1 MSAPHSLSSVPLRRQ
16 FRMFFSVIVVVVA
29 LSVVKYAIHL
39 YGFEFLTLNALFS
52 SAIAAAVF
60 IIGFL
65 LSSVL
70 SDYKEAERI
79 PADLRVALEA
89 IRDDATSFAEANPS
103 FSARP
108 TLKVLHG
115 IVTSLR
121 ESLDHSNGARD
132 LRPAIAQ
139 VAQLRSCFL
148 AMERAGM
155 PPNYVVRLRGEQN
168 TLRRTLFRIY
178 HIEKI
183 KFVPSVHVLVQTLVA
198 AVIILLLLLETEG
211 SPASA
216 LIFGA
221 ISYMFIYALNLIDTL
236 EHPYRKG
243 TQSLDDVSLFLLNEF
258 ESAVRCELAETP
270 ESGAAAHE
278 NAGPGDFAAAA
289 VASSAKSPQS
299 AS

>member
-1 MSAPHSLSSVPLRRQ
+1 MSTPQSLSSIPLRRQ
-16 FRMFFSVIVVVVA
+16 FRMFFSVIVVVMV
-29 LSVVKYAIHL
+29 LSAIKYAIHL
-39 YGFEFLTLNALFS
+39 YGLEFLTLNALFS

-79 PADLRVALEA
+79 PSDLRVALEA
-89 IRDDATSFAEANPS
+89 IRDDATSFAESNPA
-103 FSARP
+103 FSARE
-108 TLKVLHG
+108 TLTVLRG
-115 IVTSLR
+115 VVTSLR
-121 ESLDHSNGARD
+121 ESLDHSNGDRD

-139 VAQLRSCFL
+139 VALLRRCFV

-155 PPNYVVRLRGEQN
+155 PPNYVVRLRAEQN
-168 TLRRTLFRIY
+168 TLRRALFRIY

-183 KFVPSVHVLVQTLVA
+183 KFVPSVHVLVQTLVS

-221 ISYMFIYALNLIDTL
+221 ISYMFIYALHLIDTL

-258 ESAVRCELAETP
+258 ESELGCELAATAPPNEQVP
-270 ESGAAAHE
+270 ARKVG
-278 NAGPGDFAAAA
+278 
-289 VASSAKSPQS
+289 
-299 AS
+299 

>member
-1 MSAPHSLSSVPLRRQ
+1 MSAPRPLSSIPLRRQ
-16 FRMFFSVIVVVVA
+16 FRMFFSVIAVVVV
-29 LSVVKYAIHL
+29 LSAVKFAIHL
-39 YGFEFLTLNALFS
+39 YGLEFLTLNALFS

-79 PADLRVALEA
+79 PSDLRVALEA
-89 IRDDATSFAEANPS
+89 IRDDATSFAESNPA
-103 FSARP
+103 FSARG
-108 TLKVLHG
+108 TLTVLRG

-121 ESLDHSNGARD
+121 ESLDQSNGARD

-148 AMERAGM
+148 SMERAGM
-155 PPNYVVRLRGEQN
+155 PPNYVVRLRAEQN
-168 TLRRTLFRIY
+168 ALRRALFRIY

-183 KFVPSVHVLVQTLVA
+183 KFVPSVHVLVQTLVV

-221 ISYMFIYALNLIDTL
+221 ISYMFIYALHLIDTL
-236 EHPYRKG
+236 EQPYRKG

-258 ESAVRCELAETP
+258 ESELGCELAATAPPNERVL
-270 ESGAAAHE
+270 AQ
-278 NAGPGDFAAAA
+278 NAG
-289 VASSAKSPQS
+289 
-299 AS
+299 

>member
-1 MSAPHSLSSVPLRRQ
+1 
-16 FRMFFSVIVVVVA
+16 MFFSVIAVVMV
-29 LSVVKYAIHL
+29 LSAVKYAIHL
-39 YGFEFLTLNALFS
+39 YGLEFLTLNALFS

-79 PADLRVALEA
+79 PSDLRVALEA
-89 IRDDATSFAEANPS
+89 IRDDATSFAESNPA
-103 FSARP
+103 FSARA
-108 TLKVLHG
+108 TLTVLRG
-115 IVTSLR
+115 IVTALR
-121 ESLDHSNGARD
+121 ESLDHSNGDRD
-132 LRPAIAQ
+132 LRPVIAK
-139 VAQLRSCFL
+139 VAELRSCFV

-155 PPNYVVRLRGEQN
+155 PPNYVVRLRAEQN
-168 TLRRTLFRIY
+168 VLRRALFRIY

-183 KFVPSVHVLVQTLVA
+183 KFVPSVHVLVQTLVV
-198 AVIILLLLLETEG
+198 AVILLLLLLETEG

-221 ISYMFIYALNLIDTL
+221 ISYMFIYALHLIDTL

-258 ESAVRCELAETP
+258 ESELGCELAASAPPNEP
-270 ESGAAAHE
+270 VLAQK
-278 NAGPGDFAAAA
+278 AG
-289 VASSAKSPQS
+289 
-299 AS
+299 

>member
-1 MSAPHSLSSVPLRRQ
+1 
-16 FRMFFSVIVVVVA
+16 
-29 LSVVKYAIHL
+29 
-39 YGFEFLTLNALFS
+39 
-52 SAIAAAVF
+52 
-60 IIGFL
+60 
-65 LSSVL
+65 
-70 SDYKEAERI
+70 
-79 PADLRVALEA
+79 
-89 IRDDATSFAEANPS
+89 
-103 FSARP
+103 
-108 TLKVLHG
+108 
-115 IVTSLR
+115 
-121 ESLDHSNGARD
+121 
-132 LRPAIAQ
+132 
-139 VAQLRSCFL
+139 
-148 AMERAGM
+148 M
-155 PPNYVVRLRGEQN
+155 PPNYVVRLRAEQN
-168 TLRRTLFRIY
+168 TLRRALFRIY

-270 ESGAAAHE
+270 GGEEPARGKARQGDPGAALVDAT
-278 NAGPGDFAAAA
+278 
-289 VASSAKSPQS
+289 VKSPQS